1 MEPACGRNCSQCLQ
15 KLCTR
20 SIPIFANLTHAQ
32 LTRISELT
40 AHRRWR
46 RGETICLEGHTL
58 DFVAIIHEGGA
69 KAVRTGA
76 DGREQILYLFAE
88 GDFFGERQLLTQ
100 QPAPWTLIALEP
112 VRLCLLSREAFGTL
126 LRESPDIALNIIG
139 ELGRRLGRLENA
151 LLGMGARRAESRLAA
166 VLSEFAEAY
175 GQPHPEGILIRMPL
189 SREGLAS
196 YIGMARETVSRKL
209 GQFEDSGLL
218 KTVDGRRLLL
228 LAPEALAAMAL
239 DADSPATSET

>member
-32 LTRISELT
+32 LKRISDLT
-40 AHRRWR
+40 AHRRWN
-46 RGETICLEGHTL
+46 RGETICMEGHAA
-58 DFVAIIHEGGA
+58 DYVAIFNAGSA

-76 DGREQILYLFAE
+76 DGREQILYLFSE

-100 QPAPWTLIALEP
+100 QPAAWTLVALEP

-126 LRESPDIALNIIG
+126 LRENPDIALNVIG
-139 ELGRRLGRLENA
+139 ELERRLGRLENA
-151 LLGMGARRAESRLAA
+151 LLGMGARRAEARLAA
-166 VLSEFAEAY
+166 VLSEFAASY

-196 YIGMARETVSRKL
+196 YVGMARETVSRKL
-209 GQFEDSGLL
+209 GQFEDNGLL
-218 KTVDGRRLLL
+218 RSLDGRRMLL
-228 LAPEALAAMAL
+228 LAPETIAAMAL
-239 DADSPATSET
+239 DAGSD